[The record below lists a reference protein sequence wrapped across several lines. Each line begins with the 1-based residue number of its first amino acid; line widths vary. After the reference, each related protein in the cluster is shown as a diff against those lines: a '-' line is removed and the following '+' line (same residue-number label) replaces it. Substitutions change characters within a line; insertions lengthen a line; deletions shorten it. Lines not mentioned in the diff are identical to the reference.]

1 MIVDGII
8 GVIGKVKEVI
18 DGVVSKICNFLLFLL
33 VKEGFLFDLYKLN
46 FGGMIVMGIYVGEI
60 VVSRVMVFILD
71 LLLLNDF
78 VLDLV
83 GWGNFMV
90 MIDYCLEND
99 VYNWLLFVI
108 VELMLDGKVVA
119 VIMVFYL
126 VIEL

>member
-108 VELMLDGKVVA
+108 VELMLDGKVVV